1 MGGCTSP
8 YFYLEA
14 YLLLEKEPY
23 IMTEMGE
30 FECRLLL
37 WACRKHAITKE
48 LAIQVTHLAGD
59 LRTYEERVY
68 KILCGCYEIYP
79 QEELLTVICAYLIKG
94 QKYDTLYHHWYEEGI
109 TADLRLAGLYEAFV
123 YSMDAREVR
132 QVPKMVQMYF
142 RYHSSL
148 PYAQKAA
155 LYVNI
160 IANKESQPSV
170 YASYERAME
179 RFALEQILERHM
191 DDNLAVI
198 YDTFLTENMIQNET
212 AKALGQLLFYHKLTC
227 FDKDAVRLYVVHR

>member
-1 MGGCTSP
+1 M
-8 YFYLEA
+8 
-14 YLLLEKEPY
+14 
-23 IMTEMGE
+23 
-30 FECRLLL
+30 
-37 WACRKHAITKE
+37 
-48 LAIQVTHLAGD
+48 THLAGD

-68 KILCGCYEIYP
+68 KILCGCYEIYL

-227 FDKDAVRLYVVHR
+227 FG